1 MGSVRDAFILFTGAP
16 FAALGGV
23 VALWARGL
31 PFTISAGVGFV
42 AVSAVSM
49 LAGLIIVSTI
59 QQQFRAGRTT
69 FEAIEE
75 TRLMASCPWRADVN
89 KVNAP
94 T

>member
-1 MGSVRDAFILFTGAP
+1 M
-16 FAALGGV
+16 
-23 VALWARGL
+23 
-31 PFTISAGVGFV
+31 